1 MRSAKNTIKT
11 MLPLIISIF
20 ILQFFLFIPF
30 AFTQDSTWVTVEGIA
45 SIENVSKKEAKRLAM
60 ADAMR
65 KAVEEVVGVDI
76 LSETV
81 VINYKVS
88 GDIIRS
94 VPYGKVIGKKIL
106 KEEIVMTPQKE
117 SAIPFMAYK
126 VKMRVNVVKE
136 KGKGDPFFRIRAKL
150 NKNVFKEGDEVEI
163 KVTPSKDCY
172 ITIFNIMEDEN
183 VLKLIPNRFVT
194 SNSVRANQAFI
205 FPGEENKRKGIR
217 LIAHVG
223 QGSES
228 VVETFYIL
236 VLKQPLNF
244 DPDKFKEGIFE
255 TFDGSSAFMND
266 LLKEIVVIPPS
277 ERAETFLQYKITR

>member
-1 MRSAKNTIKT
+1 MRSGKNTVKT
-11 MLPLIISIF
+11 MLPPIISIF
-20 ILQFFLFIPF
+20 ILQFFFFIPF
-30 AFTQDSTWVTVEGIA
+30 AFSQDSTWVTVEGIA

-88 GDIIRS
+88 GDIIRA

-150 NKNVFKEGDEVEI
+150 LRMF
-163 KVTPSKDCY
+163 
-172 ITIFNIMEDEN
+172 
-183 VLKLIPNRFVT
+183 LKRGT
-194 SNSVRANQAFI
+194 
-205 FPGEENKRKGIR
+205 R
-217 LIAHVG
+217 L
-223 QGSES
+223 
-228 VVETFYIL
+228 
-236 VLKQPLNF
+236 
-244 DPDKFKEGIFE
+244 
-255 TFDGSSAFMND
+255 
-266 LLKEIVVIPPS
+266 
-277 ERAETFLQYKITR
+277 R

>member
-1 MRSAKNTIKT
+1 
-11 MLPLIISIF
+11 
-20 ILQFFLFIPF
+20 
-30 AFTQDSTWVTVEGIA
+30 VTVEGIA
-45 SIENVSKKEAKRLAM
+45 SIENVSKKEAKRLAI
-60 ADAMR
+60 ADALR

-88 GDIIRS
+88 GDIIMS
-94 VPYGKVIGKKIL
+94 VPYGKVIGKKML

-117 SAIPFMAYK
+117 STIPFMAYK

-172 ITIFNIMEDEN
+172 ITIFNILEDEN
-183 VLKLIPNRFVT
+183 VIKLIPNRFVT
-194 SNSVRANQAFI
+194 SNSVRANQTFI

-217 LIAHVG
+217 LIAHLS
-223 QGSES
+223 QGSKS
-228 VVETFYIL
+228 VLETFYIL
-236 VLKQPLNF
+236 GLKQPLHF

-266 LLKEIVVIPPS
+266 LLKEIVVIPTS
-277 ERAETFLQYKITR
+277 ERSEVFLQYKITR